1 MRDNSTGTQHSSD
14 NRPQWYK
21 RAESG
26 PFVGDNF
33 TPELMSRIESV
44 TSGLNRISSHRLRRL
59 KMIVWAVTPAIL
71 ILGGAILW
79 NSSRLNDEIAAPA
92 TQQQVS
98 ASPLPT
104 ATVLPPPNPAIFDFG
119 NAAYYTTLQQESDRM
134 FTHAA
139 LTSEGIV
146 WSPAPERIESGNM
159 DDHAT
164 KPYRL
169 YLNDRNEHEL
179 STVSSNLIYTFP
191 LTVRIEQAQ
200 QDAYMELYKIIGVG
214 PHVVLVTSA
223 KIPGAAQPSEEK
235 LWALDVKGAIS
246 GEQVEPKEIVSF
258 HSVGGSQFVF
268 GIETQRQEL
277 VYIYSTLEGSDG
289 EYKEEAK
296 VYRLETGETHLLTT
310 YSISK
315 DQITY
320 TIDGET
326 QVTDQIFK

>member
-1 MRDNSTGTQHSSD
+1 MKDNSAGTQHITD

-33 TPELMSRIESV
+33 TPELISSIESV
-44 TSGLNRISSHRLRRL
+44 TSGLNRIPSHRLRRR
-59 KMIVWAVTPAIL
+59 KMIVWTVTPAIL

-79 NSSRLNDEIAAPA
+79 NSSRLNDEIAAPT

-104 ATVLPPPNPAIFDFG
+104 ATVLPPNTAIFDFG
-119 NAAYYTTLQQESDRM
+119 TAAYYTTLRQESDRM
-134 FTHAA
+134 YTHAA

-164 KPYRL
+164 EQYRL
-169 YLNDRNEHEL
+169 YLNDTNEHEL
-179 STVSSNLIYTFP
+179 STASSNLIYTFP

-200 QDAYMELYKIIGVG
+200 QEAHMELYKIIGVG

-235 LWALDVKGAIS
+235 LWALDVNEAVS
-246 GEQVEPKEIVSF
+246 GEQIEPKEIVSF

-268 GIETQRQEL
+268 GMETQRQEL

-296 VYRLETGETHLLTT
+296 VYRLETGETSLLTT

-326 QVTDQIFK
+326 QKTDQIFK